1 MDKVEKAEGVN
12 REFWNAYKSHS
23 THAGVSLKV
32 TEAHTANFCFL
43 ITPVTAAPT
52 SPEHHIGP
60 DYLIYQTPNDFIERL
75 CGVKIFL
82 ATQPQRSP

>member
-43 ITPVTAAPT
+43 ITPVTAAPA
-52 SPEHHIGP
+52 SPEHHTEP
-60 DYLIYQTPNDFIERL
+60 DYLIYQTPNDSIERP
-75 CGVKIFL
+75 CGVKKIL
-82 ATQPQRSP
+82 ASQRSP